1 MNTTTGRLLPLLGCV
16 LALGVAAAAHAQPAN
31 ACPQLPADS
40 GLSWQQRG
48 NDAFLICSAVTSDG
62 TEAFGLSLSTDSAF
76 QPRRGNR
83 EERGVVAGQDI
94 RWYRAE
100 VGAQPDML
108 VRETLVELDRDRV
121 AHIWVRTQSEE
132 LLRSRMVMVERLEF
146 SDAPRLT
153 SN

>member
-1 MNTTTGRLLPLLGCV
+1 MS
-16 LALGVAAAAHAQPAN
+16 
-31 ACPQLPADS
+31 ADS
-40 GLSWQQRG
+40 P
-48 NDAFLICSAVTSDG
+48 
-62 TEAFGLSLSTDSAF
+62 F

-100 VGAQPDML
+100 VGTQPDML

-121 AHIWVRTQSEE
+121 VHIWVRTQSED
-132 LLRSRMVMVERLEF
+132 LLRSRMGLVERLEF
-146 SDAPRLT
+146 ADSPRLS

>member
-1 MNTTTGRLLPLLGCV
+1 MNSTNRRLLPLFGCV
-16 LALGVAAAAHAQPAN
+16 LALGVAAAAHAQSAPT
-31 ACPQLPADS
+31 CPQLPAES

-48 NDAFLICSAVTSDG
+48 NDAFLICSAVTGDG
-62 TEAFGLSLSTDSAF
+62 NEAFGLSLSADSAF

-94 RWYRAE
+94 RWYSAE
-100 VGAQPDML
+100 VGTQPDML

-132 LLRSRMVMVERLEF
+132 LLRSRLGLVERLEF
-146 SDAPRLT
+146 NDSPRLT